1 MPGKLVTM
9 DAPPNYTPL
18 IDAAGVSGKNL
29 AEALGALDAG
39 EIRELLRV
47 VKLSVA
53 ALAQDQA
60 SNDAEIEAFVAV
72 RAPVGVAEYRIGVLS
87 ADIERHLLSLRQDI
101 RIRTAKQQAE
111 LTLSDLEEILGE
123 LLMAREK
130 LLGVLGRG
138 DAEPPQEAP

>member
-1 MPGKLVTM
+1 MPEKLVTM
-9 DAPPNYTPL
+9 DAPPGHTPL

-29 AEALGALDAG
+29 AGAVGELDDG

-47 VKLSVA
+47 AKLSVA
-53 ALAQDQA
+53 AQVAQVDR
-60 SNDAEIEAFVAV
+60 DAEIDVFVAV

-87 ADIERHLLSLRQDI
+87 ADLERHLLSLRQDI

-123 LLMAREK
+123 LLVAREK
-130 LLGVLGRG
+130 LLGVLGRS
-138 DAEPPQEAP
+138 DTEPQQEK

>member
-1 MPGKLVTM
+1 MPGKLVAM
-9 DAPPNYTPL
+9 EAPPGHTPL
-18 IDAAGVSGKNL
+18 LDAVGVSGKNL
-29 AEALGALDAG
+29 AEALGALDDG

-47 VKLSVA
+47 AKLSVA
-53 ALAQDQA
+53 AQVAQVDR
-60 SNDAEIEAFVAV
+60 DAEIEAFVAV

>member
-1 MPGKLVTM
+1 MPGKLITM
-9 DAPPNYTPL
+9 EAPPGHTPL
-18 IDAAGVSGKNL
+18 IDAVGVSGKNL
-29 AEALGALDAG
+29 ADALGALDDG

-47 VKLSVA
+47 AKLSVA
-53 ALAQDQA
+53 AQVAQVDR
-60 SNDAEIEAFVAV
+60 DAEIEAFVAV

-101 RIRTAKQQAE
+101 RIRTAEQQAE

-123 LLMAREK
+123 LLLAREK

-138 DAEPPQEAP
+138 DAEPQQEE

>member
-9 DAPPNYTPL
+9 EAPPGHTPL
-18 IDAAGVSGKNL
+18 LDAVGVSGKNL
-29 AEALGALDAG
+29 AEALGALDDG

-47 VKLSVA
+47 AKLSVA
-53 ALAQDQA
+53 AQVAQVDR
-60 SNDAEIEAFVAV
+60 DAEIEAFVAV